1 MVMIYGPYPNRSEA
15 QKAEYA
21 LKHSKRGEARTRWS
35 TADSDRCVTSDEAA
49 SLLREF
55 EEKLS

>member
-1 MVMIYGPYPNRSEA
+1 MIYGPYPNRSEA
-15 QKAEYA
+15 QKAEHA

-35 TADSDRCVTSDEAA
+35 VADSDRCVTSDEAA